1 MTTRASISHTLA
13 SQYANTTA
21 VFLQIA
27 GATATLISSL
37 LVTRSFGIEAQG
49 SFSLIKSWTD
59 AIATLLML
67 GLPQVFLHLSFENRN
82 LVPGLIRFAWK
93 FSFLCTLF
101 TIIISTILANSGNL
115 VFLIYPLL
123 ASSAYVLHGQFR
135 ALLLR
140 TGGIL
145 YYAIATSIP
154 ALSLLT
160 ILILMVIYKNQNW
173 GLALTVSA
181 LISALGAIV
190 LIKHSG
196 EKWKGETYA
205 LPSNLWKTN
214 SHGLVQNFAAAFQT
228 ALLLFLLKAA
238 GAPAT
243 SLGEL
248 ALAMVFLQVFGA
260 VAGIVAPIIYQRAAI
275 NDLRINSIMLASVVF
290 LTILVL
296 GLASLVMP
304 MILELWLPIHQP
316 PSEYLQRASVLM
328 AGSGV
333 LVLSN
338 RIVGTV
344 LQARGAFGKLTGQAI
359 FRLLSSVGLTWIGWS
374 LNYSVVDSAA
384 FSLFFTE
391 FCIYVWTAKIIE
403 NSKNKPITKI

>member
-196 EKWKGETYA
+196 ERWKGETYA
-205 LPSNLWKTN
+205 LP
-214 SHGLVQNFAAAFQT
+214 
-228 ALLLFLLKAA
+228 
-238 GAPAT
+238 
-243 SLGEL
+243 
-248 ALAMVFLQVFGA
+248 
-260 VAGIVAPIIYQRAAI
+260 
-275 NDLRINSIMLASVVF
+275 
-290 LTILVL
+290 
-296 GLASLVMP
+296 
-304 MILELWLPIHQP
+304 
-316 PSEYLQRASVLM
+316 
-328 AGSGV
+328 
-333 LVLSN
+333 
-338 RIVGTV
+338 
-344 LQARGAFGKLTGQAI
+344 
-359 FRLLSSVGLTWIGWS
+359 
-374 LNYSVVDSAA
+374 
-384 FSLFFTE
+384 
-391 FCIYVWTAKIIE
+391 
-403 NSKNKPITKI
+403 